1 VDEPQIVM
9 YGTKWC
15 PDCHRAKNV
24 FAQRGIPYTWI
35 DIEEDK
41 EAVTIVLEINKGH
54 RIVPT
59 IVFPDRTVL
68 IEPSNQVLE
77 AKLLGK

>member
-1 VDEPQIVM
+1 M

>member
-1 VDEPQIVM
+1 MDEPQIVM